1 MIETTKKI
9 FRKIP
14 FFGNRDPR
22 VAVLRLTGIIS
33 SEGRFGQGLNL
44 AAVAGSIE
52 QAFKMPNL
60 KAVALVINSPGG
72 SPVQSSLIFKR
83 IRALADEK
91 GIPVFAF
98 AEDVAASGGYY
109 IAMAADEIFADES
122 SVVGSIG
129 VVSAGFGFDKAIEK
143 FGVERRVYTAGE
155 KKATLDPF
163 QPEDPEDVKRL
174 EAMQKEVHKTFKD
187 VVKARRGDRLTGSDR
202 KLFSG
207 EFWSGT
213 QAVKLGLVDGIG
225 DLRSVMRR
233 RYGKKIRLV
242 VVQQDRS
249 WLRRS
254 AGIGMRVEKGEEAS
268 HLSLRDVLPNIA
280 SDVLEG
286 AERRSVWSRFGL

>member
-1 MIETTKKI
+1 MMKFLKKLPFI
-9 FRKIP
+9 RKRP
-14 FFGNRDPR
+14 PQ
-22 VAVLRLTGIIS
+22 VAVLRLSGVIS

-44 AAVAGSIE
+44 ASLAGAINN
-52 QAFKMPNL
+52 AFDVSRL

-91 GIPVFAF
+91 GVPVFAF

-122 SVVGSIG
+122 SIVGSIG

-155 KKATLDPF
+155 KKAGLDPF
-163 QPEDPEDVKRL
+163 QPEDPQDIERL
-174 EAMQKEVHKTFKD
+174 ETMQREVHNTFTA
-187 VVKARRGDRLTGSDR
+187 VVRERRGDRLTEDD
-202 KLFSG
+202 KTLFSG

-213 QAVKLGLVDGIG
+213 QAIKLGLIDGIG

-233 RYGKKIRLV
+233 RFGKKVKLV
-242 VVQQDRS
+242 VVSRERS
-249 WLRRS
+249 LLSRIK
-254 AGIGMRVEKGEEAS
+254 GFGMRVQTRHEGERDRPLGHLAS
-268 HLSLRDVLPNIA
+268 GLADEFIEVIESRSL
-280 SDVLEG
+280 
-286 AERRSVWSRFGL
+286 WSRYGL